1 VQFALP
7 VGSKLGGLPGDVEYV
22 GGGPALRVNQAH
34 LDVAPEFGERRADV
48 VKKPWAVQGD
58 DFHNRAVRGAFIIE
72 MDPRFHLDFRSALFG
87 LEFPFHQAGHVEVS
101 GNGGDQ
107 ILFQANGLGRIVIE
121 GVETVREAEDIQD
134 GSGLV
139 RAGIRLQ
146 NIHSQDEIVPAT
158 FAKRNGRSVVTRT
171 SS

>member
-1 VQFALP
+1 
-7 VGSKLGGLPGDVEYV
+7 
-22 GGGPALRVNQAH
+22 
-34 LDVAPEFGERRADV
+34 
-48 VKKPWAVQGD
+48 
-58 DFHNRAVRGAFIIE
+58 

-101 GNGGDQ
+101 GNGGDK

-121 GVETVREAEDIQD
+121 GVETVREAEDIQY

-146 NIHSQDEIVPAT
+146 NNSFPRMNRASHFRKKERAVRRNQDKLVVIVALGDADFRRRVSQTFIHP
-158 FAKRNGRSVVTRT
+158 VVSRDFLRRGE
-171 SS
+171 